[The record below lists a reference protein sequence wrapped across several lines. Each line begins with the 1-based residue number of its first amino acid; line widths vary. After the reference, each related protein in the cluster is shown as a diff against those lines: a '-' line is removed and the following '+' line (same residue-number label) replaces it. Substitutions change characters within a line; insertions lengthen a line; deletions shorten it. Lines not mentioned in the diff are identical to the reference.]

1 MNISSIL
8 SIAGWALIIGLGLYV
23 FYVAT
28 LRSQRHDAKIN
39 ILIVL
44 LLLIGGVALNTLGAG
59 LVFID
64 QFESGVVVSPLSAGG
79 VRPDPIGP
87 GVHFV
92 TPFIESVDRFTVAKQ
107 EYTMSGQTNEGAQQG
122 NDAVEARTS
131 DGQQVYI
138 DATVRYYAD
147 PAQVVSLRRTWQGQD
162 RYISGF
168 VRPTTRNV
176 IYNTTARYAVEDV
189 YGPKR
194 AELQQAINDQL
205 TAEFTKQ
212 GLILDAFQ
220 LRNITFSP
228 EYAQSIEQKQ
238 IAQQQSEQARLLVQ
252 KSQQEADQL
261 RAKVKGE
268 ADAVV
273 LRATGD
279 SQAAITRAQ
288 GDAQALKLIAD
299 ALKTNPDLLTYT
311 YIQKLAPNVG
321 LILLPAGGSN
331 PFILDLN
338 QLQKQAQIQTACAYS
353 GADVNDADLPHC
365 THAVNQTG
373 DKNSTADRAVRAR
386 SAVVCTGR
394 CRPVGVCRFRAT
406 RSIQAGCNQ
415 V

>member
-1 MNISSIL
+1 MSISTIITL
-8 SIAGWALIIGLGLYV
+8 AGWALLIGLGLYV
-23 FYVAT
+23 FYVVSM
-28 LRSQRHDAKIN
+28 RSQRRDTKIS
-39 ILIVL
+39 VL
-44 LLLIGGVALNTLGAG
+44 VVAVLLIGSLALLTLGAG

-64 QFESGVVVSPLSAGG
+64 QFESGVVVSPLSQGG

-92 TPFIESVDRFTVAKQ
+92 TPFVESVDRFTTAKQ
-107 EYTMSGQTNEGAQQG
+107 EYTMSGTTNEGAVQG

-131 DGQQVYI
+131 DGQQVFI

-147 PAQVVSLRRTWQGQD
+147 PAKVVDLRRTWQGQD
-162 RYISGF
+162 RYIQGF

-194 AELQQAINDQL
+194 TELQQVVNDQL
-205 TAEFTKQ
+205 TTEFAKQ
-212 GLILDAFQ
+212 GLVLDAFQ
-220 LRNITFSP
+220 LRNITFTP

-279 SQAAITRAQ
+279 SQAAVTRAE
-288 GDAQALKLIAD
+288 GDAKALELIAA

-321 LILLPAGGSN
+321 LIMLPAGSGSN
-331 PFILDLN
+331 PFILNLNDLQN
-338 QLQKQAQIQTACAYS
+338 QAKPPVI
-353 GADVNDADLPHC
+353 LP
-365 THAVNQTG
+365 TPS
-373 DKNSTADRAVRAR
+373 STVPF
-386 SAVVCTGR
+386 TTTT
-394 CRPVGVCRFRAT
+394 P
-406 RSIQAGCNQ
+406 
-415 V
+415 

>member
-1 MNISSIL
+1 MTISTIFTL
-8 SIAGWALIIGLGLYV
+8 AGWALLIGLGLYV
-23 FYVAT
+23 FYVVSM
-28 LRSQRHDAKIN
+28 RSQRRDSKIS
-39 ILIVL
+39 VL
-44 LLLIGGVALNTLGAG
+44 AVAVLLIGSVTLLTLGAG

-64 QFESGVVVSPLSAGG
+64 QFESGVVVSPLSQGG

-92 TPFIESVDRFTVAKQ
+92 TPFIETVDRFTTAKQ
-107 EYTMSGQTNEGAQQG
+107 EYTMSGSINEGAQQG

-131 DGQQVYI
+131 DGQQVYV

-147 PAQVVSLRRTWQGQD
+147 PAKVVDLRRTWQGQD

-168 VRPTTRNV
+168 VRPSTRNV
-176 IYNTTARYAVEDV
+176 IYNTTARYKVEEV
-189 YGPKR
+189 YGAKR
-194 AELQQAINDQL
+194 TDLQQQIQAQL
-205 TAEFTKQ
+205 SEQFAAQ

-238 IAQQQSEQARLLVQ
+238 IAQQQSEQAKLLVQ

-279 SQAAITRAQ
+279 SQAAVTRAE
-288 GDAQALKLIAD
+288 GDAKALELIAA

-321 LILLPAGGSN
+321 LIMLPAGNGSN
-331 PFILDLN
+331 PFILNLNDLQN
-338 QLQKQAQIQTACAYS
+338 QAKSSVT
-353 GADVNDADLPHC
+353 LP
-365 THAVNQTG
+365 TPS
-373 DKNSTADRAVRAR
+373 STQPF
-386 SAVVCTGR
+386 TTTT
-394 CRPVGVCRFRAT
+394 P
-406 RSIQAGCNQ
+406 
-415 V
+415 

>member
-1 MNISSIL
+1 
-8 SIAGWALIIGLGLYV
+8 V
-23 FYVAT
+23 T
-28 LRSQRHDAKIN
+28 L
-39 ILIVL
+39 L
-44 LLLIGGVALNTLGAG
+44 TLGAG

-64 QFESGVVVSPLSAGG
+64 QFESGVVVSPLSQGG

-92 TPFIESVDRFTVAKQ
+92 TPFIETVDRFTTAKQ
-107 EYTMSGQTNEGAQQG
+107 EYTMSGSIGEGAIQG

-131 DGQQVYI
+131 DGQQVYV

-147 PAQVVSLRRTWQGQD
+147 PLKVVELRRTWQGQD

-168 VRPTTRNV
+168 VRPSTRNV
-176 IYNTTARYAVEDV
+176 IYNQTARYKVEEV
-189 YGPKR
+189 YGAKR
-194 AELQQAINDQL
+194 TDLQQQIEAQL
-205 TAEFTKQ
+205 REQFAAQ

-238 IAQQQSEQARLLVQ
+238 IAQQQSEQAKLLVQ

-268 ADAVV
+268 ADAVI

-279 SQAAITRAQ
+279 AEAAVTRAK
-288 GDAQALKLIAD
+288 GDAEALRLIAE

-321 LILLPAGGSN
+321 LIMLPASSGSN
-331 PFILDLN
+331 PFILNLNDLQN
-338 QLQKQAQIQTACAYS
+338 QAKPSVT
-353 GADVNDADLPHC
+353 LP
-365 THAVNQTG
+365 TPS
-373 DKNSTADRAVRAR
+373 STQPF
-386 SAVVCTGR
+386 TTTT
-394 CRPVGVCRFRAT
+394 P
-406 RSIQAGCNQ
+406 
-415 V
+415 

>member
-1 MNISSIL
+1 MSISSIL
-8 SIAGWALIIGLGLYV
+8 SIAGWVLLIGLGLYI
-23 FYVAT
+23 FYILT
-28 LRSQRHDAKIN
+28 LRSQRHDAKLN

-44 LLLIGGVALNTLGAG
+44 VLVIGGLGLATLGAG
-59 LVFID
+59 LVFVD
-64 QFESGVVVSPLSAGG
+64 QFESGVVISPLTAGG

-87 GVHFV
+87 GIHFV
-92 TPFIESVDRFTVAKQ
+92 IPFIESVDRFSTAKQ
-107 EYTMSGQTNEGAQQG
+107 EYTMSGKINEGAQQG

-147 PAQVVSLRRTWQGQD
+147 ALKVVNLRKTWQGQD
-162 RYISGF
+162 RYINGF

-176 IYNTTARYAVEDV
+176 IYNSTALYKVEEV
-189 YGPKR
+189 YGAKR
-194 AELQQAINDQL
+194 TDLQQQIEAQLKDQF
-205 TAEFTKQ
+205 AQQ
-212 GLILDAFQ
+212 GLILEAFQ

-238 IAQQQSEQARLLVQ
+238 IAQQQSEQAKLLVQ

-279 SQAAITRAQ
+279 SQAAVTRAQ
-288 GDAQALKLIAD
+288 GDAQALKLIAE

-321 LILLPAGGSN
+321 LILLPAGGNN
-331 PFILDLN
+331 PFILDLK
-338 QLQKQAQIQTACAYS
+338 QLQQT
-353 GADVNDADLPHC
+353 LPQP
-365 THAVNQTG
+365 TVTPTTTTP
-373 DKNSTADRAVRAR
+373 TATTPTTTTVP
-386 SAVVCTGR
+386 T
-394 CRPVGVCRFRAT
+394 P
-406 RSIQAGCNQ
+406 
-415 V
+415 

>member
-1 MNISSIL
+1 MSISTIITL
-8 SIAGWALIIGLGLYV
+8 AGWVLLIGLGLYV
-23 FYVAT
+23 FYVVSM
-28 LRSQRHDAKIN
+28 RSQRRDTKIS
-39 ILIVL
+39 VL
-44 LLLIGGVALNTLGAG
+44 VVAVLLIGSLALLTLGAG

-64 QFESGVVVSPLSAGG
+64 QFESGVVVSPLSQGG

-92 TPFIESVDRFTVAKQ
+92 TPFIESVDRFTTAKQ
-107 EYTMSGQTNEGAQQG
+107 EYTMSGTTGEGAVAG
-122 NDAVEARTS
+122 NDAVEARTT
-131 DGQQVYI
+131 DGQQVYV

-147 PAQVVSLRRTWQGQD
+147 PTKVVDLRRTWQGQD
-162 RYISGF
+162 RYIQGF
-168 VRPTTRNV
+168 VRPTTRNI

-189 YGPKR
+189 YGAKR
-194 AELQQAINDQL
+194 SELQQVINDQL
-205 TAEFTKQ
+205 AAEFAKQ

-238 IAQQQSEQARLLVQ
+238 IAQQQSEQAKLLVQ

-279 SQAAITRAQ
+279 SEAAVTRAQ
-288 GDAQALKLIAD
+288 GDAKALELIAA

-321 LILLPAGGSN
+321 LIMLPAGNGSN
-331 PFILDLN
+331 PFILNLNDLQN
-338 QLQKQAQIQTACAYS
+338 QAKPPVT
-353 GADVNDADLPHC
+353 LP
-365 THAVNQTG
+365 TP
-373 DKNSTADRAVRAR
+373 
-386 SAVVCTGR
+386 SATVPFTTTT
-394 CRPVGVCRFRAT
+394 P
-406 RSIQAGCNQ
+406 
-415 V
+415 